1 MPQDINTTKDKII
14 SLCACET
21 AIAAAYVF
29 GSHAQ
34 GKEKKSSDIDV
45 AILLNETRMAE
56 FSTLDFITALEKEME
71 CRTDVVILNKADE
84 VLKYEV
90 RHKGVLLYERSSE
103 YRKQFEIKSRKF
115 YEDFLYLHK
124 KYIDKVLYGGMD
136 G

>member
-1 MPQDINTTKDKII
+1 M
-14 SLCACET
+14 
-21 AIAAAYVF
+21 
-29 GSHAQ
+29 
-34 GKEKKSSDIDV
+34 
-45 AILLNETRMAE
+45 
-56 FSTLDFITALEKEME
+56 
-71 CRTDVVILNKADE
+71 
-84 VLKYEV
+84 KYEV